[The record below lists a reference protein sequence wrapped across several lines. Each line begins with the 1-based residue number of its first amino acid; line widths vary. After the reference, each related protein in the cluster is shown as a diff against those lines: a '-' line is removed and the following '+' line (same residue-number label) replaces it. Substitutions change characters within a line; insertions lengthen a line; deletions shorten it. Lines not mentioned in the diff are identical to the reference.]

1 MGRVDFLARGWERP
15 STGMETDPTDR
26 ELLGRLRADPAAF
39 ELFYRRHVDLV
50 IGFAARRVR
59 DPADVADLVA
69 NTFVTVLTAAG
80 GYDPTRGEPTAWLLG
95 IAGRLI
101 AGAHRRRGREL
112 AATARIAGR
121 RLIDQGDIERLEERI
136 DAARSSQA
144 VIEALGRLKP
154 RAREALLLVGADG
167 LTPGEA
173 AQVLGISS
181 AAFRMRL
188 SSARRALSSALGA
201 AAESGRVVPAPA
213 PAPSDR
219 RSHLNEVAQ

>member
-1 MGRVDFLARGWERP
+1 MG
-15 STGMETDPTDR
+15 TDPTDR
-26 ELLGRLRADPAAF
+26 ELLGRLCADPAAF

-50 IGFAARRVR
+50 IGFTARRVR
-59 DPADVADLVA
+59 EPADVADLVA
-69 NTFVTVLTAAG
+69 NTFVTVLTAAR
-80 GYDPTRGEPTAWLLG
+80 GYDPGRGEPTAWLLG
-95 IAGRLI
+95 ITARLI
-101 AGAHRRRGREL
+101 AGARRRRGREL

-154 RAREALLLVGADG
+154 RAREALLLVGHDG
-167 LTPGEA
+167 LTPSQA
-173 AQVLGISS
+173 ASVLGISP

-188 SSARRALSSALGA
+188 TGARRALNSALA
-201 AAESGRVVPAPA
+201 ASAEPDHYPAALQRLIPAP
-213 PAPSDR
+213 PDH

>member
-1 MGRVDFLARGWERP
+1 MGSE
-15 STGMETDPTDR
+15 PTDR
-26 ELLGRLRADPAAF
+26 DLLGRICADAAAF

-50 IGFAARRVR
+50 IGFTARRVR
-59 DPADVADLVA
+59 EPADVADLVA
-69 NTFVTVLTAAG
+69 NTFVTVLTAAR
-80 GYDPTRGEPTAWLLG
+80 GYDPGRGEPTAWLLG
-95 IAGRLI
+95 IASRLI
-101 AGAHRRRGREL
+101 AGSRRRRGREL

-173 AQVLGISS
+173 ARVLGISP

-188 SSARRALSSALGA
+188 TSARRALNSTLA
-201 AAESGRVVPAPA
+201 APA
-213 PAPSDR
+213 AGGDPPVYRRAVPAPSDH
-219 RSHLNEVAQ
+219 RSHLNEVAS